1 MSGTIVNTVI
11 YHRWL
16 TAKKAEADAVAER
29 RDLEDQ
35 MVKEF
40 GIAKDLDGTTKV
52 EADGFVIK
60 IEGRINKKI
69 DADKLQVLASEAGL
83 SEHLSSLFRWKP
95 EINARVWNAASDAV
109 TAPLLGA
116 ITSTPGRPTFTI
128 TKD

>member
-1 MSGTIVNTVI
+1 
-11 YHRWL
+11 
-16 TAKKAEADAVAER
+16 VAER
-29 RDLEDQ
+29 RELEDD

-40 GIAKDLDGTTKV
+40 SLPKDLDGTV
-52 EADGFVIK
+52 NQEVDGYKIK

-69 DADKLQVLASEAGL
+69 DADKLQVLAFEAGL

-95 EINARVWNAASDAV
+95 EINARVWNAACDAV

-128 TKD
+128 TKE

>member
-1 MSGTIVNTVI
+1 MTTL
-11 YHRWL
+11 YQRWL
-16 TAKKAEADAVAER
+16 DAKKLEASAVAER
-29 RDLEDQ
+29 RELEDL
-35 MVKEF
+35 MVETF
-40 GIAKDLDGTTKV
+40 AIPKDLDGTVKH
-52 EADGFVIK
+52 AIDGYVIK
-60 IEGRINKKI
+60 TEGRINKKI

-128 TKD
+128 TKE

>member
-1 MSGTIVNTVI
+1 MNTI
-11 YHRWL
+11 YQRWL
-16 TAKKAEADAVAER
+16 DAKKIESAAVKDR
-29 RDLEDQ
+29 RELEDL

-40 GIAKDLDGTTKV
+40 GIAKDLDDTVNK
-52 EADGFVIK
+52 EADGYKVK
-60 IEGRINKKI
+60 IEGRINTKI

-128 TKD
+128 TKE